1 MDNDNGLIESSD
13 PDAASHPGN
22 TNAVLLG
29 MALSHCVLRA
39 D

>member
-22 TNAVLLG
+22 TNAVLLAITG
-29 MALSHCVLRA
+29 SNKG
-39 D
+39 